1 MEKRIMYK
9 EKEVQIL
16 TKIGF
21 TTSQAKIY
29 LTILKQGEPTAST
42 VAKTAQTDR
51 AETYRLIAQ
60 LEEKCFVERIIEHP
74 FKFKAIPIEKLLP
87 ILIRNK
93 KREIAQIEK
102 KAIEL
107 IQNHLNEKNQVE
119 REEEYIS
126 FVPRAEMI
134 MGEIHQSIH
143 SAERSIDVLTPIK
156 VQRELG
162 CLERKYFENA
172 LKNGVTI
179 TMILEK
185 PCKENS
191 IPTYA
196 KELKQYP
203 NFILRCIPSP
213 SKVLFVIEDD
223 KKVWIKIS
231 NPNYCK
237 SSWLFS
243 NNQHIV
249 ALVRDYFDKILKD
262 STPCS

>member
-1 MEKRIMYK
+1 MEERIMYE
-9 EKEVQIL
+9 EKGVQIL

-21 TTSQAKIY
+21 TASQAKIY
-29 LTILKQGEPTAST
+29 LTILKQGEPTASR
-42 VAKTAQTDR
+42 VAKTSQTDR

-60 LEEKCFVERIIEHP
+60 LEEKGFVERIITHP
-74 FKFKAIPIEKLLP
+74 FKFKAIPIERLLP
-87 ILIRNK
+87 TLIRNK
-93 KREIAQIEK
+93 KMEIAQIEK

-107 IQNHLNEKNQVE
+107 IQNHLNAKSQVE
-119 REEEYIS
+119 QEEEYIS
-126 FVPRAEMI
+126 FVPRAEII
-134 MGEIHQSIH
+134 MGDIHQGIH

-162 CLERKYFENA
+162 RLERKYFEDA
-172 LKNGVTI
+172 LRNGVTI
-179 TMILEK
+179 TVILEK

-191 IPTYA
+191 IPTYD

-203 NFILRCIPSP
+203 NFILRCIPSS
-213 SKVLFVIEDD
+213 SKVLFVIGDD
-223 KKVWIKIS
+223 KKVWIKMS
-231 NPNYCK
+231 NASYYKN
-237 SSWLFS
+237 SWLFS